1 MGLLAHGGEID
12 AGVPGVAEAR
22 QMSLN
27 AAHLAR
33 AKGWGYWQ
41 AVEYLGDV
49 ERKHGTRAALLEIA
63 LQNEFEQEEERQA
76 RRSGSHKG
84 RTGRR

>member
-41 AVEYLGDV
+41 TVEYLGDV
-49 ERKHGTRAALLEIA
+49 ERRHGRRAALFEIA
-63 LQNEFEQEEERQA
+63 LQGAFEREEERQA
-76 RRSGSHKG
+76 QRGGSRKGKTRR
-84 RTGRR
+84 